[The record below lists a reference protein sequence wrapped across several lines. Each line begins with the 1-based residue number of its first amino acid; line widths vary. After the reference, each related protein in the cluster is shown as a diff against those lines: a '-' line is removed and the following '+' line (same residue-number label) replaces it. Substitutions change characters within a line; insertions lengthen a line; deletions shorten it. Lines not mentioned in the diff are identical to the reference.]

1 MHQIGLRQLLVVCVA
16 SGAALVVGAIC
27 CGLAI
32 AAHLISPP
40 MLNLH
45 VGSVTLVSF
54 LLPSGCP
61 VAQLCAVANHAHE
74 NYVYAIWLFIKST
87 TSIAPHGVEVLRV
100 PLVAP

>member
-16 SGAALVVGAIC
+16 IGAALVVGAIC

-40 MLNLH
+40 TLNLH

-54 LLPSGCP
+54 LLPSACPGAPLCP
-61 VAQLCAVANHAHE
+61 VANQAHE
-74 NYVYAIWLFIKST
+74 NYIYVIWLSIKST
-87 TSIAPHGVEVLRV
+87 TTIAPHGVEVLRV
-100 PLVAP
+100 PLTAP